1 MVKVREN
8 FARWHVRASRG
19 TSCRDRGQ
27 AGGSE
32 MACGWSGQGSL
43 RPAPQGRGVDTEELR
58 EIQTLLSGG
67 DLCALKAE
75 GEVVKSALCLGI

>member
-8 FARWHVRASRG
+8 FARWHVRASRD
-19 TSCRDRGQ
+19 TSCRCGGQ

-43 RPAPQGRGVDTEELR
+43 RPDLQGQVVDTEELQ
-58 EIQTLLSGG
+58 ESQTLLSGG
-67 DLCALKAE
+67 GLCALKAE
-75 GEVVKSALCLGI
+75 GEMVKSAFCLRI

>member
-19 TSCRDRGQ
+19 TSCRDGGQ

-43 RPAPQGRGVDTEELR
+43 RPAPQGRGVDNE